1 MIARNQNIE
10 FAATDLNAQRKWRYV
25 VNNNFG
31 DVRIVAYNGCL
42 DGGTTSNYTKEYT
55 LLTRNKGKN
64 IEKNYKIIVLVKKIQ
79 WKLLGKLS
87 QLKKLFT
94 FLVTFDNM
102 SIDTD

>member
-55 LLTRNKGKN
+55 LLTRNKGKKYRKKLQN
-64 IEKNYKIIVLVKKIQ
+64 YCFSEKNSVETARETVSIEKTLYIPSYIR
-79 WKLLGKLS
+79 
-87 QLKKLFT
+87 
-94 FLVTFDNM
+94 
-102 SIDTD
+102 